1 MKKTYL
7 LGASFI
13 LLSACNSNPVDLNS
27 LNQSYY
33 CEPSRLVKA
42 NTLRLINQARSVGRY
57 CGEKYY
63 VATTPVRWSQ
73 QLTLAAKRHSND
85 MAEHNFFSHKGSDG
99 NRVSVRATRAG
110 YHWRNIAENIHAGSD
125 TTTKAV
131 TDLIGS
137 PGHCENIMDPNY
149 QEMGA
154 ACSRRS
160 ATTYVTYYTQTFGRR
175 R

>member
-33 CEPSRLVKA
+33 CESSAQVKA

-57 CGEKYY
+57 CGAKYY
-63 VATTPVRWSQ
+63 AAAPLVRWSQ
-73 QLTLAAKRHSND
+73 QLTLAAKRHSDD
-85 MAEHNFFSHKGSDG
+85 MAGRNFFSHEGSDG
-99 NRVSVRATRAG
+99 NGVSVRATRAG
-110 YHWRNIAENIHAGSD
+110 YRWRNIAENIHAGSD

-131 TDLIGS
+131 RGLIQS
-137 PGHCENIMDPNY
+137 AGHCENIMSPNY

-160 ATTYVTYYTQTFGRR
+160 ATTYVTYYTQTFGRKR
-175 R
+175 